1 MASGEHMNEAATI
14 PAVRELL
21 DLTGRTILV
30 TGASGNIGRS
40 IANRLAEAG
49 ASIVVH
55 YRSNRD
61 GAAVTAAAITDSGG
75 NAAVAQ
81 ADLTSQDAIAGLFE
95 ELQQRGTLIDGVVNN
110 AAAQPPAKKLQD
122 LSAED
127 WRAVMAANLDSAFMV
142 TRIAAKY
149 MVEQGAEGAIVNI
162 ASIAGSD
169 PSIGHGQYA
178 TSKAGLIMLTRAS
191 ALEYGPV
198 GIRVNAVS
206 PGLIDRDGLQD
217 DWPEGVQRWQQ
228 RAPLQ
233 RLGQPDDVADA
244 ALFLLGPASRWLS
257 GVNLVVDGGMSS
269 VSRW

>member
-1 MASGEHMNEAATI
+1 MASGEPMNAATII

-21 DLTGRTILV
+21 DLSGRTILV
-30 TGASGNIGRS
+30 SGASGNIGRR
-40 IANRLAEAG
+40 IAIRLAEAG
-49 ASIVVH
+49 AAIVVH
-55 YRSNRD
+55 YHSNQA
-61 GAAVTAAAITDSGG
+61 GAAITASSIEKSGG
-75 NAAVAQ
+75 NAAVVQ
-81 ADLTSQDAIAGLFE
+81 ADLTSQDAVTGLFE
-95 ELQQRGTLIDGVVNN
+95 DLQQQGRLVDGVVNN
-110 AAAQPPAKKLQD
+110 AATQPPAKTLQD
-122 LSAED
+122 LSAGE

-142 TRIAAKY
+142 TRIGAQY
-149 MVEQGAEGAIVNI
+149 MLGQGATGAIVNI

-191 ALEYGPV
+191 ALEYGPA
-198 GIRVNAVS
+198 GIRVNTVS

-217 DWPEGVQRWQQ
+217 DWPEGVLRWQQ
-228 RAPLQ
+228 HAPLQ

-244 ALFLLGPASRWLS
+244 VLFLLSPASRWLS

>member
-21 DLTGRTILV
+21 DLSGRTILV
-30 TGASGNIGRS
+30 TGASGNIGRC

-49 ASIVVH
+49 AAIVVH
-55 YRSNRD
+55 YFSNEA
-61 GAAVTAAAITDSGG
+61 GAAATATTIAAGGG
-75 NAAVAQ
+75 NAAVVQ
-81 ADLTSQDAIAGLFE
+81 ADLTSQDAVASLFDK
-95 ELQQRGTLIDGVVNN
+95 LWQQGTLVDGVVNN

-142 TRIAAKY
+142 TRNAAKY
-149 MVEQGAEGAIVNI
+149 MAGQGATGAIVNI
-162 ASIAGSD
+162 ASIIGSD

-191 ALEYGPV
+191 ALEYGPA

-206 PGLIDRDGLQD
+206 PGLINRDGLQD
-217 DWPEGVQRWQQ
+217 DWPEGVHRWQQ
-228 RAPLQ
+228 HAPLQ

-244 ALFLLGPASRWLS
+244 VLFLLSPASRWLS

>member
-1 MASGEHMNEAATI
+1 MASGEPMNEATII

-21 DLTGRTILV
+21 DLSGRTILV

-55 YRSNRD
+55 YLSNEA
-61 GAAVTAAAITDSGG
+61 GAAVTATTIAKSGG
-75 NAAVAQ
+75 NAVVVQ
-81 ADLTSQDAIAGLFE
+81 ADLTSQDAVARLFE
-95 ELQQRGTLIDGVVNN
+95 DLQRQGTLVDGVVNN

-142 TRIAAKY
+142 TRNAAKY
-149 MVEQGAEGAIVNI
+149 MAGQGATGAIVNI
-162 ASIAGSD
+162 ASITGAD
-169 PSIGHGQYA
+169 PSLGHGQYA

-191 ALEYGPV
+191 ALEYGPA

-217 DWPEGVQRWQQ
+217 DWPEGVLRWQQ

-244 ALFLLGPASRWLS
+244 VLFLLSPASRWLS